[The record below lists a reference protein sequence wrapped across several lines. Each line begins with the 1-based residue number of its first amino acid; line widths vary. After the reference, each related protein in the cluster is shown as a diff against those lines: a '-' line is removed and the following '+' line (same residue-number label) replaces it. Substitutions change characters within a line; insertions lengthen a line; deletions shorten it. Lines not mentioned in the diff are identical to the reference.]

1 MSKIF
6 IGILN
11 MSISASY
18 AVLAILLL
26 RLLLK
31 KAPKWISVALWSI
44 AAFRLICP
52 FSVESVL
59 SLIPSAEVVSP
70 DVMMEASPTVNT
82 GIPLLNGTLNPI
94 ISGSLSPNPGD
105 SANPL
110 QIIIP
115 FLALVW
121 VIGVSGMLIYTA
133 VSYMRIKK
141 KVSTAVLLDGNIY
154 QSENVQSPFV
164 LGLIKPKIYLPF
176 HMNEKNIAYVVAHE
190 QAHIR
195 RRDHLW
201 KPLGFLLL
209 ALHWFNPLMW
219 LGYVLLCRDIELACD
234 EKVAK
239 GLGREERADYSEA
252 LLAYSV
258 SRKMIS
264 ACPLAFGEVG
274 VKNRVKSVLN
284 YKKPTFWIIVAAV
297 ALAVVAAACLLTD
310 PVNRNPEHPNESNV
324 NTNLLLSCT
333 RYEFGLDGTQKQTAL
348 KFNSETEKEI
358 ISIISNITGWSQ
370 DISGISFV
378 FDVEFRFEQA
388 TYLYCTA
395 YGYLRTSENGETTQ
409 LGAWDKNMLNGFI
422 EDASAKLA
430 LVYDAPMYSY
440 YMKPSQIPLIEIE
453 NGVIYTTEDGVK
465 ERLGTVNK
473 TSIRESDFDAFIKGN
488 EYFDYS
494 ELAKSLR
501 ENNESAYEVIPDAPI
516 AGIELYYIMEQKS
529 GETLI
534 VYGHYADDRKDGI
547 IRFIYQ
553 YQEKK

>member
-18 AVLAILLL
+18 AVLVILLL

-31 KAPKWISVALWSI
+31 KAPKWISAALWSI
-44 AAFRLICP
+44 AAFRLVCP
-52 FSVESVL
+52 FSVESVV

-70 DVMMEASPTVNT
+70 DIMMDRTPTVNT
-82 GIPLLNGTLNPI
+82 GIPILNGTLNPI
-94 ISGSLSPNPGD
+94 ITESFAPNPGD

-121 VIGVSGMLIYTA
+121 TIGVLGMLIYTA
-133 VSYMRIKK
+133 VSYIRIKK
-141 KVSTAVLLDGNIY
+141 KVSAAVLFDGNIY
-154 QSENVQSPFV
+154 QSENVRSPFV
-164 LGLIKPKIYLPF
+164 LGVIKPKIYLPF
-176 HMNEKNIAYVVAHE
+176 HMNEKDTAYVVAHE
-190 QAHIR
+190 QAHLR
-195 RRDHLW
+195 RKDQLW

-239 GLGREERADYSEA
+239 GLTREGKADYSEA
-252 LLAYSV
+252 LLACSV
-258 SRKMIS
+258 SRRMIA

-274 VKNRVKSVLN
+274 VKSRVKSVLN
-284 YKKPTFWIIVAAV
+284 YKKPAFWIIVAAIV
-297 ALAVVAAACLLTD
+297 LSVVAAVCLLTD
-310 PVNRNPEHPNESNV
+310 PVNRNSGQPNEPSS
-324 NTNLLLSCT
+324 NTNPLLSCT
-333 RYEFGLDGTQKQTAL
+333 HYEVGLDGTQKQTEL

-358 ISIISNITGWSQ
+358 LSIISTITGWGQ

-378 FDVEFRFEQA
+378 FDVRFRFKQA

-395 YGYLRTSENGETTQ
+395 YGYLQSADGETTQ
-409 LGAWDKNMLNGFI
+409 LHARDKNMLNGFI
-422 EDASAKLA
+422 EEAGAKLT
-430 LVYDAPMYSY
+430 LVYDAPMYSS
-440 YMKPSQIPLIEIE
+440 YMAPSAVPLIEIE
-453 NGVIYTTEDGVK
+453 SGVIYTTENGVR
-465 ERLGTVNK
+465 ERLGAVKK
-473 TSIRESDFDAFIKGN
+473 TSIHSSNFDAFIQKDEN
-488 EYFDYS
+488 FDHS
-494 ELAKSLR
+494 ELARSLR
-501 ENNESAYEVIPDAPI
+501 QNNKTAYEVVPDTPVT
-516 AGIELYYIMEQKS
+516 GIGLYYIMEQKS

-534 VYGHYADDRKDGI
+534 VYGHYKDNRKENI

-553 YQEKK
+553 TKE

>member
-52 FSVESVL
+52 FSIESVL

-70 DVMMEASPTVNT
+70 DIMMDGTPTVNT
-82 GIPLLNGTLNPI
+82 GIPSLNGTLNPI
-94 ISGSLSPNPGD
+94 ISESFAPNPGD

-121 VIGVSGMLIYTA
+121 AVGVLGMLIYTA

-141 KVSTAVLLDGNIY
+141 KVTTAVLFYGNIY
-154 QSENVQSPFV
+154 QSENVRSPFV
-164 LGLIKPKIYLPF
+164 LGVIKPKIYLPF
-176 HMNEKNIAYVVAHE
+176 RMNEKAVTHVVAHE

-195 RRDHLW
+195 RKDHLW

-209 ALHWFNPLMW
+209 SLHWFNPMMW

-239 GLGREERADYSEA
+239 GLTREERADYSEA
-252 LLAYSV
+252 LLACSV
-258 SRKMIS
+258 SRRMIS

-284 YKKPTFWIIVAAV
+284 YKKPAFWIIIAAIV
-297 ALAVVAAACLLTD
+297 LSVAAAVCFLTN
-310 PVNRNPEHPNESNV
+310 PVDRNSGPPNEP
-324 NTNLLLSCT
+324 NTNPLLSCT
-333 RYEFGLDGTQKQTAL
+333 RYEFGFNGTQKQTEL
-348 KFNSETEKEI
+348 KFNSETEKAI
-358 ISIISNITGWSQ
+358 LSIIN
-370 DISGISFV
+370 DISEWDMNIVAIDFV
-378 FDVEFRFEQA
+378 FDVEFRFKQA

-395 YGYLRTSENGETTQ
+395 YGYIQSSEN
-409 LGAWDKNMLNGFI
+409 DKIAKLDARNQNMLNGFI
-422 EDASAKLA
+422 ENANIRTVCVLESLLHSSSVSVQKVPSFKIENSVIYRQKDSTWERFGTVTEITLEKSNFDSFVQNYDDIDRPERLSELRLMNRKAYAVTPEVHTKDIDLYYVLEQHNGGIL
-430 LVYDAPMYSY
+430 LVYGFY
-440 YMKPSQIPLIEIE
+440 L
-453 NGVIYTTEDGVK
+453 NGKKINDIT
-465 ERLGTVNK
+465 
-473 TSIRESDFDAFIKGN
+473 A
-488 EYFDYS
+488 
-494 ELAKSLR
+494 
-501 ENNESAYEVIPDAPI
+501 
-516 AGIELYYIMEQKS
+516 
-529 GETLI
+529 
-534 VYGHYADDRKDGI
+534 VYRI
-547 IRFIYQ
+547 W
-553 YQEKK
+553 

>member
-52 FSVESVL
+52 FSIESVL

-70 DVMMEASPTVNT
+70 DIMMDGTPTVNT
-82 GIPLLNGTLNPI
+82 GIPTLNGTLNPI
-94 ISGSLSPNPGD
+94 ISESFAPNPGD

-121 VIGVSGMLIYTA
+121 AVGVLGMLIYTA

-141 KVSTAVLLDGNIY
+141 KVTTAVLFYGNIY

-176 HMNEKNIAYVVAHE
+176 RMNEKAITHVVAHE

-195 RRDHLW
+195 RKDHLW

-209 ALHWFNPLMW
+209 SLHWFNPMMW
-219 LGYVLLCRDIELACD
+219 IGYVLLCRDIELACD

-239 GLGREERADYSEA
+239 GLTREERADYSEA
-252 LLAYSV
+252 LLACSV
-258 SRKMIS
+258 SRRMIS

-284 YKKPTFWIIVAAV
+284 YKKPAFWIIIAAIV
-297 ALAVVAAACLLTD
+297 LSVAAAVCFLTN
-310 PVNRNPEHPNESNV
+310 PVDRNSGQPNEP
-324 NTNLLLSCT
+324 NTNPLLSCT
-333 RYEFGLDGTQKQTAL
+333 RYEFGFNGTQKQTEL
-348 KFNSETEKEI
+348 KFNSETEKAI
-358 ISIISNITGWSQ
+358 LSIIN
-370 DISGISFV
+370 DISEWDMNIVAIDFV
-378 FDVEFRFEQA
+378 FDVEFRFKQA

-395 YGYLRTSENGETTQ
+395 YGYIQSSEN
-409 LGAWDKNMLNGFI
+409 DKIAKLDARNQNMLNGFI
-422 EDASAKLA
+422 ENANIRTVCVLESLLHSSSVSVQKI
-430 LVYDAPMYSY
+430 SSF
-440 YMKPSQIPLIEIE
+440 KIE
-453 NGVIYTTEDGVK
+453 NGVIYRQKDGTWERFGTVTEITLEKSNFDSFVQNYDDIDRP
-465 ERLGTVNK
+465 ERL
-473 TSIRESDFDAFIKGN
+473 
-488 EYFDYS
+488 S
-494 ELAKSLR
+494 ELRLMNRK
-501 ENNESAYEVIPDAPI
+501 AYAVTPEVHTKDID
-516 AGIELYYIMEQKS
+516 LYYVLEQHN
-529 GETLI
+529 GGILL
-534 VYGHYADDRKDGI
+534 VYGFYLNG
-547 IRFIYQ
+547 
-553 YQEKK
+553 KKINDITAVYRIW